1 MTNEIRQKLDKIGAL
16 AWTSAD
22 SMRGNMDASEYR
34 GPLLGLQCYAYLSQ
48 EFEKE
53 AATYFGTGTTFK
65 EEWDAANED
74 DRKDI
79 QDNFITYKPGY
90 FIKPEYLFK
99 EFVAQAKAG
108 KFKASD
114 LATAIT
120 AFDNAVM
127 SSTVKNNINIFN
139 KLFEMINVNSSA
151 TGSNPAEKNQMF
163 SEVIKNV
170 DIIQEQINKIQE
182 EDPTVD
188 AMAYIY
194 EYLLARFASSAGKK
208 GGEFLTPACA
218 CKLLSK
224 LTLASVKNPKNISTI
239 ADPTC
244 GTLSLVNAFI
254 EELREIDKT
263 TADNVHIY
271 GQEKNSTTAKLA
283 GINML
288 YHKIPSNMFNV
299 FNADTLTNDCF
310 KTDTGDSMK
319 LDVQIANPPY
329 SVNHTLTEENRT
341 SDDRFSGYSKLAPK
355 TKADFAFL
363 QHMVAHASENGHIG
377 VILPHG
383 VLFRGAS
390 EGTIRK
396 EMLNIKNPITG
407 KRILDGVIG
416 IPAGMFYGTGIPVC
430 MILIHMEKDDDNVVF
445 IDASKDFIKDKQ
457 NYLSDEQIDKIVKA
471 YSERKDVDKFCHV
484 ATFAEIERNEYNL
497 NIPRYVDTTE
507 EKEEIDIK
515 AVLKEIERLDKEIET
530 SKKAINASLKSLGII
545 E

>member
-1 MTNEIRQKLDKIGAL
+1 MKPEIRQKLDKIGAL

-22 SMRGNMDASEYR
+22 AMRGNMDASEYR

-53 AATYFGTGTTFK
+53 AAIFFGTGTTFK
-65 EEWDAANED
+65 EEWDAANEEE
-74 DRKDI
+74 KQDI
-79 QDNFITYKPGY
+79 QDNFITYTPGY

-99 EFVAQAKAG
+99 EFVEKAKNG
-108 KFKASD
+108 TFKVSD
-114 LATAIT
+114 LSMAIT
-120 AFDNAVM
+120 AFDNAIM
-127 SSTVKNNINIFN
+127 SSSVKYNINVFN
-139 KLFEMINVNSSA
+139 KLFEMVNINSST

-170 DIIQEQINKIQE
+170 DNIQTQINKIQE

-208 GGEFLTPACA
+208 GGEFLSPACA

-224 LTLASVKNPKNISTI
+224 LTLAAVKNPKNIKTI

-254 EELREIDKT
+254 EELRNVDKT

-288 YHKIPSNMFNV
+288 YHKVPSNMFNV
-299 FNADTLTNDCF
+299 FNADTLTNDGF
-310 KTDTGDSMK
+310 KTETGDMMK
-319 LDVQIANPPY
+319 LDIQIANPPY
-329 SVNHTLTEENRT
+329 SVNHNLTEESRV

-363 QHMVAHASENGHIG
+363 QHMIAHASETGHIG

-396 EMLNIKNPITG
+396 EMLNIRNKYG
-407 KRILDGVIG
+407 RRILDGIIG
-416 IPAGMFYGTGIPVC
+416 LPAGMFYGTSIPVC
-430 MILIHMEKDDDNVVF
+430 MLLFSMEKDDDNVVF

-457 NYLSDEQIDKIVKA
+457 NYLSDEQIDKIVTA
-471 YSERKDVDKFCHV
+471 YKERKNIDKFCHI
-484 ATFAEIERNEYNL
+484 ATFEEIERNDYNL

-507 EKEEIDIK
+507 DEKEIDIN
-515 AVLKEIERLDKEIET
+515 AVLKEINEIDKEIKISET
-530 SKKAINASLKSLGII
+530 DINESLKILGFIK
-545 E
+545 